1 MIEVNK
7 SRKNV
12 INLEMDDW
20 ETELDKEE
28 VYMTRFA
35 THQTSSEES
44 DDSEDESASRTSKK
58 SKSQR
63 SATSKSEDS
72 ESEDESEN
80 TVPEDKPTI
89 PVVAID

>member
-12 INLEMDDW
+12 INLEVDDW

-35 THQTSSEES
+35 TH
-44 DDSEDESASRTSKK
+44 
-58 SKSQR
+58 
-63 SATSKSEDS
+63 
-72 ESEDESEN
+72 
-80 TVPEDKPTI
+80 
-89 PVVAID
+89 